1 MLTTSLT
8 LNKEKWKPIWNK
20 ALVFLFVATY
30 FLDGITRYKHLII
43 ILMVITAI
51 YQVSRS
57 PKSFPPLFKN
67 SVFYSVAVLSLILVY
82 SILISPDMKESF
94 KEFENTVLEGFLLY
108 TLLIPVLLKDETK
121 ETVAKIL
128 LFSFLTSLGLRCLA
142 ESILYIED
150 YNKGIMPFMSYAHRH
165 MSDSMVFLF
174 PALLNIW
181 LFRKNAL
188 KLVFLVLSAIYLFFI
203 LGTLSRGAWLAV
215 LIVGALWA
223 ILNRQ
228 WKLIGVGAILLAII
242 GALVITQH
250 NNQSDSEHLLYK
262 LQQTDSSSRYTN
274 GTQGTAWILIQEN
287 PIKGYGYGN
296 DVYDGVYN
304 KRVVDYPTW
313 TFKESIGPHNTI
325 LYIWFSAGILG
336 LASLAYLYGAIIR
349 ETASSTFR
357 KAEISPYNAHLLLF
371 LSFVG
376 FYIVRGNFEQV
387 DIAQIGI
394 ITGFLLALRNRIK
407 KRADTY
413 YGISAFFIIR
423 AQSLIKPAFHLFLE
437 KLRYI
442 FPTIF

>member
-43 ILMVITAI
+43 ILMIITAI

-82 SILISPDMKESF
+82 SILISPDMKGSF

-121 ETVAKIL
+121 ETVAKIV

-150 YNKGIMPFMSYAHRH
+150 YNKGIMPFISYAHRH

-181 LFRKNAL
+181 LFRKNAI

-215 LIVGALWA
+215 LIVGVLWA

-250 NNQSDSEHLLYK
+250 NNKPDPEHLLYK
-262 LQQTDSSSRYTN
+262 LQQTDSSYRYTN

-336 LASLAYLYGAIIR
+336 LASLACLYGAIIR

-357 KAEISPYNAHLLLF
+357 KVEISPYNAHLLLF

-394 ITGFLLALRNRIK
+394 ITGFLLALRNR
-407 KRADTY
+407 
-413 YGISAFFIIR
+413 
-423 AQSLIKPAFHLFLE
+423 
-437 KLRYI
+437 
-442 FPTIF
+442 

>member
-67 SVFYSVAVLSLILVY
+67 SIFYSVAVLSLILVY

-121 ETVAKIL
+121 ETVAKVV

-357 KAEISPYNAHLLLF
+357 KVEISPYNAHLLLF

-394 ITGFLLALRNRIK
+394 ITGFLLALRNR
-407 KRADTY
+407 
-413 YGISAFFIIR
+413 
-423 AQSLIKPAFHLFLE
+423 
-437 KLRYI
+437 
-442 FPTIF
+442 

>member
-94 KEFENTVLEGFLLY
+94 KEFENTALEGFLLY

-121 ETVAKIL
+121 ETVAKIV

-250 NNQSDSEHLLYK
+250 NNQPDSEHLLYK

-357 KAEISPYNAHLLLF
+357 KVEISPYNAHLLLF

-394 ITGFLLALRNRIK
+394 ITGFLLALRNR
-407 KRADTY
+407 
-413 YGISAFFIIR
+413 
-423 AQSLIKPAFHLFLE
+423 
-437 KLRYI
+437 
-442 FPTIF
+442 

>member
-30 FLDGITRYKHLII
+30 FLDGITRYNHLII

-121 ETVAKIL
+121 ETVAKIV

-150 YNKGIMPFMSYAHRH
+150 YNKGIMPFISYAHRH

-181 LFRKNAL
+181 LFRKNAI

-215 LIVGALWA
+215 LIVGVLWA

-250 NNQSDSEHLLYK
+250 NNKPDPEHLLYK
-262 LQQTDSSSRYTN
+262 LQQTDSSYRYTN

-336 LASLAYLYGAIIR
+336 LASLVYLYGAIIR
-349 ETASSTFR
+349 ETASSTLR
-357 KAEISPYNAHLLLF
+357 KVEISPYNAHLLLF

-394 ITGFLLALRNRIK
+394 ITGFLLALRNR
-407 KRADTY
+407 
-413 YGISAFFIIR
+413 
-423 AQSLIKPAFHLFLE
+423 
-437 KLRYI
+437 
-442 FPTIF
+442 

>member
-67 SVFYSVAVLSLILVY
+67 SIFYSVAVLSLILVY

-121 ETVAKIL
+121 ETVAKVV

-150 YNKGIMPFMSYAHRH
+150 YNKGIMPFMSYVHRH

-357 KAEISPYNAHLLLF
+357 KVEISPYNAHLLLF

-387 DIAQIGI
+387 DIAQTGI
-394 ITGFLLALRNRIK
+394 ITGFLLALRNR
-407 KRADTY
+407 
-413 YGISAFFIIR
+413 
-423 AQSLIKPAFHLFLE
+423 
-437 KLRYI
+437 
-442 FPTIF
+442 

>member
-121 ETVAKIL
+121 ETVSKIV

-394 ITGFLLALRNRIK
+394 ITGFLLALRNR
-407 KRADTY
+407 
-413 YGISAFFIIR
+413 
-423 AQSLIKPAFHLFLE
+423 
-437 KLRYI
+437 
-442 FPTIF
+442 

>member
-67 SVFYSVAVLSLILVY
+67 SIFYSVAVLSLILVY

-121 ETVAKIL
+121 ETVAKIV

-188 KLVFLVLSAIYLFFI
+188 KLVFLVLTAIYLFFI

-357 KAEISPYNAHLLLF
+357 KVEISPYNAHLLLF

-387 DIAQIGI
+387 DIAQTGI
-394 ITGFLLALRNRIK
+394 ITGFLLALRNR
-407 KRADTY
+407 
-413 YGISAFFIIR
+413 
-423 AQSLIKPAFHLFLE
+423 
-437 KLRYI
+437 
-442 FPTIF
+442 

>member
-67 SVFYSVAVLSLILVY
+67 SIFYSVAVLSLILVY

-121 ETVAKIL
+121 ETVAKVV

-215 LIVGALWA
+215 LIVGARWA

-357 KAEISPYNAHLLLF
+357 KVEISPYNAHLLLF

-387 DIAQIGI
+387 DIAQTGI
-394 ITGFLLALRNRIK
+394 ITGFLLALRNR
-407 KRADTY
+407 
-413 YGISAFFIIR
+413 
-423 AQSLIKPAFHLFLE
+423 
-437 KLRYI
+437 
-442 FPTIF
+442 

>member
-20 ALVFLFVATY
+20 ALVYLFVATY

-394 ITGFLLALRNRIK
+394 ITGFLLALRNR
-407 KRADTY
+407 
-413 YGISAFFIIR
+413 
-423 AQSLIKPAFHLFLE
+423 
-437 KLRYI
+437 
-442 FPTIF
+442 

>member
-67 SVFYSVAVLSLILVY
+67 SIFYSVAVLSLILVY

-121 ETVAKIL
+121 ETVAKIV

-304 KRVVDYPTW
+304 KHVVDYPTW

-357 KAEISPYNAHLLLF
+357 KVEISPYNAHLLLF

-387 DIAQIGI
+387 DIAQTGI
-394 ITGFLLALRNRIK
+394 ITGFLLALRNR
-407 KRADTY
+407 
-413 YGISAFFIIR
+413 
-423 AQSLIKPAFHLFLE
+423 
-437 KLRYI
+437 
-442 FPTIF
+442 

>member
-43 ILMVITAI
+43 ILMIITAI

-82 SILISPDMKESF
+82 SILISPDMKGSF

-121 ETVAKIL
+121 ETVAKIV

-150 YNKGIMPFMSYAHRH
+150 YNKGIMPFISYAHRH

-181 LFRKNAL
+181 LFRKNAI

-215 LIVGALWA
+215 LIVGVLWA

-250 NNQSDSEHLLYK
+250 NNKPDPEHLLYK
-262 LQQTDSSSRYTN
+262 LQQTDSSYRYTN

-394 ITGFLLALRNRIK
+394 ITGFLLALRNR
-407 KRADTY
+407 
-413 YGISAFFIIR
+413 
-423 AQSLIKPAFHLFLE
+423 
-437 KLRYI
+437 
-442 FPTIF
+442 

>member
-121 ETVAKIL
+121 ETVAKIV

-150 YNKGIMPFMSYAHRH
+150 YNKGIMPFISYAHRH

-181 LFRKNAL
+181 LFRKNAI

-215 LIVGALWA
+215 LIVGVLWA

-250 NNQSDSEHLLYK
+250 NNKPDPEHLLYK
-262 LQQTDSSSRYTN
+262 LQQTDSSYRYTN

-336 LASLAYLYGAIIR
+336 LASLVYLYGAIIR
-349 ETASSTFR
+349 ETASSTLR
-357 KAEISPYNAHLLLF
+357 KVEISPYNAHLLLF

-376 FYIVRGNFEQV
+376 FYIVCGNFEQV

-394 ITGFLLALRNRIK
+394 ITGFLLALRNR
-407 KRADTY
+407 
-413 YGISAFFIIR
+413 
-423 AQSLIKPAFHLFLE
+423 
-437 KLRYI
+437 
-442 FPTIF
+442 

>member
-51 YQVSRS
+51 YHVSRS
-57 PKSFPPLFKN
+57 PKSFSPLFKN

-121 ETVAKIL
+121 ETVAKIV

-150 YNKGIMPFMSYAHRH
+150 YNKGIMPFISYAHRH

-181 LFRKNAL
+181 LFRKNAI

-203 LGTLSRGAWLAV
+203 LGTLSRGAWLVV

-250 NNQSDSEHLLYK
+250 NNKPDPEHLLYK
-262 LQQTDSSSRYTN
+262 LQQTDSSYRYTN

-336 LASLAYLYGAIIR
+336 LASLVYLYGAIIR

-357 KAEISPYNAHLLLF
+357 KVEISPYNAHLLLF

-394 ITGFLLALRNRIK
+394 ITGFLLALRNR
-407 KRADTY
+407 
-413 YGISAFFIIR
+413 
-423 AQSLIKPAFHLFLE
+423 
-437 KLRYI
+437 
-442 FPTIF
+442 

>member
-43 ILMVITAI
+43 ILMIITAI

-57 PKSFPPLFKN
+57 PKSSPPLFKN
-67 SVFYSVAVLSLILVY
+67 SVFYSVFYSVAVLSLILVY
-82 SILISPDMKESF
+82 SILISPDMKGSF

-121 ETVAKIL
+121 ETVAKIV

-150 YNKGIMPFMSYAHRH
+150 YNKGIMPFISYAHRH

-181 LFRKNAL
+181 LFRKNAI

-215 LIVGALWA
+215 LIVGVLWA

-250 NNQSDSEHLLYK
+250 NNKPDPEHLLYK
-262 LQQTDSSSRYTN
+262 LQQTDSSYRYTN

-357 KAEISPYNAHLLLF
+357 KVEISPYNAHLLLF

-394 ITGFLLALRNRIK
+394 ITGFLLALRNR
-407 KRADTY
+407 
-413 YGISAFFIIR
+413 
-423 AQSLIKPAFHLFLE
+423 
-437 KLRYI
+437 
-442 FPTIF
+442 

>member
-121 ETVAKIL
+121 ETVAKIV

-150 YNKGIMPFMSYAHRH
+150 YNKGIMPFISYAHRH

-181 LFRKNAL
+181 LFRKNAI

-215 LIVGALWA
+215 LIVGVLWA
-223 ILNRQ
+223 ILNHQ

-250 NNQSDSEHLLYK
+250 NNKPDPEHLLYK
-262 LQQTDSSSRYTN
+262 LQQTDSSYRYTN

-336 LASLAYLYGAIIR
+336 LASLVYLYGAIIR
-349 ETASSTFR
+349 ETASSTLR
-357 KAEISPYNAHLLLF
+357 KVEISPYNAHLLLF

-394 ITGFLLALRNRIK
+394 ITGFLLALRNR
-407 KRADTY
+407 
-413 YGISAFFIIR
+413 
-423 AQSLIKPAFHLFLE
+423 
-437 KLRYI
+437 
-442 FPTIF
+442 

>member
-30 FLDGITRYKHLII
+30 FLDGITRYKYLII

-67 SVFYSVAVLSLILVY
+67 SIFYSVAVLSLILVY

-121 ETVAKIL
+121 ETVAKIV

-357 KAEISPYNAHLLLF
+357 KVEISPYNAHLLLF

-387 DIAQIGI
+387 DIAQTGI
-394 ITGFLLALRNRIK
+394 ITGFLLALRNR
-407 KRADTY
+407 
-413 YGISAFFIIR
+413 
-423 AQSLIKPAFHLFLE
+423 
-437 KLRYI
+437 
-442 FPTIF
+442 

>member
-94 KEFENTVLEGFLLY
+94 KEFVNTVLEGFLLY

-121 ETVAKIL
+121 ETVAKIV

-150 YNKGIMPFMSYAHRH
+150 YNKGIMPFISYAHRH

-181 LFRKNAL
+181 LFRKNAI

-215 LIVGALWA
+215 LIVGVLWA

-250 NNQSDSEHLLYK
+250 NNKPDPEHLLYK
-262 LQQTDSSSRYTN
+262 LQQTDSSYRYTN

-336 LASLAYLYGAIIR
+336 LASLVYLYGAIIR
-349 ETASSTFR
+349 ETASSTLR
-357 KAEISPYNAHLLLF
+357 KVEISPYNAHLLLF

-394 ITGFLLALRNRIK
+394 ITGFLLALRNR
-407 KRADTY
+407 
-413 YGISAFFIIR
+413 
-423 AQSLIKPAFHLFLE
+423 
-437 KLRYI
+437 
-442 FPTIF
+442 

>member
-43 ILMVITAI
+43 ILMIITAI

-82 SILISPDMKESF
+82 SILISPDMKGSF

-108 TLLIPVLLKDETK
+108 TLLIPVLLKDEAK
-121 ETVAKIL
+121 ETVSKIV

-150 YNKGIMPFMSYAHRH
+150 YNKGIMPFISYAHRH

-181 LFRKNAL
+181 LFRKNAI

-215 LIVGALWA
+215 LIVGVLWA

-250 NNQSDSEHLLYK
+250 NNKPDPEHLLYK
-262 LQQTDSSSRYTN
+262 LQQTDSSYRYTN

-304 KRVVDYPTW
+304 KRVIDYPTW

-357 KAEISPYNAHLLLF
+357 KVEISPYNAHLLLF

-394 ITGFLLALRNRIK
+394 ITGFLLALRNR
-407 KRADTY
+407 
-413 YGISAFFIIR
+413 
-423 AQSLIKPAFHLFLE
+423 
-437 KLRYI
+437 
-442 FPTIF
+442 

>member
-108 TLLIPVLLKDETK
+108 ALLIPVLLKDETK

-394 ITGFLLALRNRIK
+394 ITGFLLALRNR
-407 KRADTY
+407 
-413 YGISAFFIIR
+413 
-423 AQSLIKPAFHLFLE
+423 
-437 KLRYI
+437 
-442 FPTIF
+442 

>member
-313 TFKESIGPHNTI
+313 TFKESIGLHNTI

-394 ITGFLLALRNRIK
+394 ITGFLLALRNR
-407 KRADTY
+407 
-413 YGISAFFIIR
+413 
-423 AQSLIKPAFHLFLE
+423 
-437 KLRYI
+437 
-442 FPTIF
+442 

>member
-43 ILMVITAI
+43 ILMIITAI

-121 ETVAKIL
+121 ETVAKIV

-150 YNKGIMPFMSYAHRH
+150 YNKGIMPFISYAHRH

-181 LFRKNAL
+181 LFRKNAI

-215 LIVGALWA
+215 LIVGVLWA

-250 NNQSDSEHLLYK
+250 NNKPDPEHLLYK
-262 LQQTDSSSRYTN
+262 LQQTDSSYRYTN

-296 DVYDGVYN
+296 DVYDSVYN

-336 LASLAYLYGAIIR
+336 LASLVYLYGAIIR

-357 KAEISPYNAHLLLF
+357 KVEISPYNVHLLLF
-371 LSFVG
+371 LSFIG

-394 ITGFLLALRNRIK
+394 ITGFLLALRNR
-407 KRADTY
+407 
-413 YGISAFFIIR
+413 
-423 AQSLIKPAFHLFLE
+423 
-437 KLRYI
+437 
-442 FPTIF
+442 

>member
-94 KEFENTVLEGFLLY
+94 KEFENTVLKGFLLY

-121 ETVAKIL
+121 ETVAKIV

-228 WKLIGVGAILLAII
+228 WKLIGVGAILLVII

-357 KAEISPYNAHLLLF
+357 KVEISPYNAHLLLF

-394 ITGFLLALRNRIK
+394 ITGFLLALRNR
-407 KRADTY
+407 
-413 YGISAFFIIR
+413 
-423 AQSLIKPAFHLFLE
+423 
-437 KLRYI
+437 
-442 FPTIF
+442 

>member
-1 MLTTSLT
+1 
-8 LNKEKWKPIWNK
+8 
-20 ALVFLFVATY
+20 ATY

-394 ITGFLLALRNRIK
+394 ITGFLLALRNR
-407 KRADTY
+407 
-413 YGISAFFIIR
+413 
-423 AQSLIKPAFHLFLE
+423 
-437 KLRYI
+437 
-442 FPTIF
+442 

>member
-121 ETVAKIL
+121 ETVAKIV

-150 YNKGIMPFMSYAHRH
+150 YNKGIMPFISYAHRH

-181 LFRKNAL
+181 LFRKNAI

-215 LIVGALWA
+215 LIVGVLWA

-228 WKLIGVGAILLAII
+228 WKLIGVGAILSAII

-250 NNQSDSEHLLYK
+250 NNQPDSEHLLYK
-262 LQQTDSSSRYTN
+262 LQQTDSSYRYTN

-296 DVYDGVYN
+296 DVYDSVYN

-349 ETASSTFR
+349 ETTSSTFR
-357 KAEISPYNAHLLLF
+357 KVEISPYNAHLLLF

-394 ITGFLLALRNRIK
+394 ITGFLLALRNR
-407 KRADTY
+407 
-413 YGISAFFIIR
+413 
-423 AQSLIKPAFHLFLE
+423 
-437 KLRYI
+437 
-442 FPTIF
+442 

>member
-1 MLTTSLT
+1 
-8 LNKEKWKPIWNK
+8 
-20 ALVFLFVATY
+20 
-30 FLDGITRYKHLII
+30 LDGITRYKHLII
-43 ILMVITAI
+43 ILMIITAI

-82 SILISPDMKESF
+82 SILISPDMKGSF

-121 ETVAKIL
+121 ETVAKIV

-150 YNKGIMPFMSYAHRH
+150 YNKGIMPFISYAHRH

-181 LFRKNAL
+181 LFRKNAI

-215 LIVGALWA
+215 LIVGVLWA

-250 NNQSDSEHLLYK
+250 NNKPDPEHLLYK
-262 LQQTDSSSRYTN
+262 LQQTDSSYRYTN

-357 KAEISPYNAHLLLF
+357 KVEISPYNAHLLLF

-394 ITGFLLALRNRIK
+394 ITGFLLALRNR
-407 KRADTY
+407 
-413 YGISAFFIIR
+413 
-423 AQSLIKPAFHLFLE
+423 
-437 KLRYI
+437 
-442 FPTIF
+442 

>member
-67 SVFYSVAVLSLILVY
+67 SIFYSVAVLSLILVY

-121 ETVAKIL
+121 ETVAKIV

-262 LQQTDSSSRYTN
+262 LQRTDSSSRYTN

-357 KAEISPYNAHLLLF
+357 KVEISPYNAHLLLF

-387 DIAQIGI
+387 DIAQTGI
-394 ITGFLLALRNRIK
+394 ITGFLLALRNR
-407 KRADTY
+407 
-413 YGISAFFIIR
+413 
-423 AQSLIKPAFHLFLE
+423 
-437 KLRYI
+437 
-442 FPTIF
+442 

>member
-43 ILMVITAI
+43 ILMIITAI

-67 SVFYSVAVLSLILVY
+67 SLFYSVAVLSLILVY
-82 SILISPDMKESF
+82 SILISPDMKGSF

-121 ETVAKIL
+121 ETVAKIV

-150 YNKGIMPFMSYAHRH
+150 YNKGIMPFISYAHRH

-181 LFRKNAL
+181 RFRKNAI

-215 LIVGALWA
+215 LIVGVLWA

-250 NNQSDSEHLLYK
+250 NNKPDPEHLLYK
-262 LQQTDSSSRYTN
+262 LQQTDSSYRYTN

-296 DVYDGVYN
+296 DVYDSVYN

-336 LASLAYLYGAIIR
+336 LASLVYLYGAIIR

-357 KAEISPYNAHLLLF
+357 KVEISPYNAHLLLF
-371 LSFVG
+371 LSFIG

-387 DIAQIGI
+387 DVAQIGI
-394 ITGFLLALRNRIK
+394 ITGFLLALRNR
-407 KRADTY
+407 
-413 YGISAFFIIR
+413 
-423 AQSLIKPAFHLFLE
+423 
-437 KLRYI
+437 
-442 FPTIF
+442 

>member
-1 MLTTSLT
+1 
-8 LNKEKWKPIWNK
+8 
-20 ALVFLFVATY
+20 LFVATY

-121 ETVAKIL
+121 ETVAKIV

-394 ITGFLLALRNRIK
+394 ITGFLLALRNR
-407 KRADTY
+407 
-413 YGISAFFIIR
+413 
-423 AQSLIKPAFHLFLE
+423 
-437 KLRYI
+437 
-442 FPTIF
+442 

>member
-67 SVFYSVAVLSLILVY
+67 SIFYSVAVLSLILVY

-121 ETVAKIL
+121 ETVAKIV

-142 ESILYIED
+142 ESILYIKD

-357 KAEISPYNAHLLLF
+357 KVEISPYNAHLLLF

-387 DIAQIGI
+387 DIAQTGI
-394 ITGFLLALRNRIK
+394 ITGFLLALRNR
-407 KRADTY
+407 
-413 YGISAFFIIR
+413 
-423 AQSLIKPAFHLFLE
+423 
-437 KLRYI
+437 
-442 FPTIF
+442 

>member
-67 SVFYSVAVLSLILVY
+67 SIFYSVAVLSLILVY

-121 ETVAKIL
+121 ETVAKIV

-357 KAEISPYNAHLLLF
+357 KVEISPYNAHLLLF

-387 DIAQIGI
+387 DIAQTGI
-394 ITGFLLALRNRIK
+394 ITGFLLALRNKNK

-423 AQSLIKPAFHLFLE
+423 TQSLIKPAFHLFLE
-437 KLRYI
+437 TLRYI
-442 FPTIF
+442 FPTVF

>member
-43 ILMVITAI
+43 ILMIITAI

-67 SVFYSVAVLSLILVY
+67 SLFYSVAVLSLILVY
-82 SILISPDMKESF
+82 SILISPDMKGSF

-121 ETVAKIL
+121 ETVAKIV

-150 YNKGIMPFMSYAHRH
+150 YNKGIMPFISYAHRH

-181 LFRKNAL
+181 LFRKNAI

-215 LIVGALWA
+215 LIVGVLWA

-250 NNQSDSEHLLYK
+250 NNKPDPEHLLYK
-262 LQQTDSSSRYTN
+262 LQQTDSSYRYTN

-357 KAEISPYNAHLLLF
+357 KVEISPYNAHLLLF

-394 ITGFLLALRNRIK
+394 ITGFLLALRNR
-407 KRADTY
+407 
-413 YGISAFFIIR
+413 
-423 AQSLIKPAFHLFLE
+423 
-437 KLRYI
+437 
-442 FPTIF
+442 

>member
-43 ILMVITAI
+43 ILMIITAI

-82 SILISPDMKESF
+82 SILISPDMKGSF

-108 TLLIPVLLKDETK
+108 TLLIPVLLKDEAK
-121 ETVAKIL
+121 ETVSKIV

-150 YNKGIMPFMSYAHRH
+150 YNKGIMPFISYAHRH

-181 LFRKNAL
+181 LFRKNAI

-215 LIVGALWA
+215 LIVGVLWA

-250 NNQSDSEHLLYK
+250 NNKPDPEHLLYK
-262 LQQTDSSSRYTN
+262 LQQTDSSYRYTN

-304 KRVVDYPTW
+304 KRVIDYPTW

-357 KAEISPYNAHLLLF
+357 KVEISPYNAHLLLF

-376 FYIVRGNFEQV
+376 FYIVRSNFEQV

-394 ITGFLLALRNRIK
+394 ITGFLLALRNR
-407 KRADTY
+407 
-413 YGISAFFIIR
+413 
-423 AQSLIKPAFHLFLE
+423 
-437 KLRYI
+437 
-442 FPTIF
+442 

>member
-43 ILMVITAI
+43 ILMIITAI

-67 SVFYSVAVLSLILVY
+67 SLFYSVAVLSLILVY
-82 SILISPDMKESF
+82 SILISPDMKGSF

-121 ETVAKIL
+121 ETVAKIV

-150 YNKGIMPFMSYAHRH
+150 YNKGIMPFISYAHRH

-181 LFRKNAL
+181 LFRKNAI

-215 LIVGALWA
+215 LIVGVLWA

-250 NNQSDSEHLLYK
+250 NNKPDPEHLLYK
-262 LQQTDSSSRYTN
+262 LQQTDSSYRYTN
-274 GTQGTAWILIQEN
+274 GTQGTAWILFQEN

-296 DVYDGVYN
+296 DVYDSVYN

-336 LASLAYLYGAIIR
+336 LASLVYLYGAIIR

-357 KAEISPYNAHLLLF
+357 KVEISPYNAHLLLF
-371 LSFVG
+371 LSFIG

-394 ITGFLLALRNRIK
+394 ITGFLLALRNR
-407 KRADTY
+407 
-413 YGISAFFIIR
+413 
-423 AQSLIKPAFHLFLE
+423 
-437 KLRYI
+437 
-442 FPTIF
+442 

>member
-121 ETVAKIL
+121 ETIAKIV

-150 YNKGIMPFMSYAHRH
+150 YNKGIMPFISYAHRH

-181 LFRKNAL
+181 LFRKNSI

-203 LGTLSRGAWLAV
+203 LGTLSRRAWLAV
-215 LIVGALWA
+215 LIVGVLWA

-250 NNQSDSEHLLYK
+250 TNKPDPEHLLYK
-262 LQQTDSSSRYTN
+262 LQQTDSSYRYTN

-296 DVYDGVYN
+296 DVYDSVYN

-357 KAEISPYNAHLLLF
+357 KVEISPYNAHLLLF

-394 ITGFLLALRNRIK
+394 ITGFLLALRNR
-407 KRADTY
+407 
-413 YGISAFFIIR
+413 
-423 AQSLIKPAFHLFLE
+423 
-437 KLRYI
+437 
-442 FPTIF
+442 

>member
-121 ETVAKIL
+121 ETVAKIV
-128 LFSFLTSLGLRCLA
+128 LTSLGLRCLA

-150 YNKGIMPFMSYAHRH
+150 YNKGIMPFISYAHRH

-181 LFRKNAL
+181 LFRKNAI

-215 LIVGALWA
+215 LIVGVLWA

-250 NNQSDSEHLLYK
+250 NNKPDPEHLLYK
-262 LQQTDSSSRYTN
+262 LQQTDSSYRYTN

-287 PIKGYGYGN
+287 PLKGYGYGN

-357 KAEISPYNAHLLLF
+357 KVEISPYNAHLLLF

-394 ITGFLLALRNRIK
+394 ITGFLLALRNR
-407 KRADTY
+407 
-413 YGISAFFIIR
+413 
-423 AQSLIKPAFHLFLE
+423 
-437 KLRYI
+437 
-442 FPTIF
+442 

>member
-43 ILMVITAI
+43 ILMIITAV

-121 ETVAKIL
+121 ETVAKIV

-394 ITGFLLALRNRIK
+394 ITGFLLALRNR
-407 KRADTY
+407 
-413 YGISAFFIIR
+413 
-423 AQSLIKPAFHLFLE
+423 
-437 KLRYI
+437 
-442 FPTIF
+442 

>member
-67 SVFYSVAVLSLILVY
+67 SIFYSVAVLSLILVY

-121 ETVAKIL
+121 ETVAKIV

-357 KAEISPYNAHLLLF
+357 KVEISPYNAHLLLF

-376 FYIVRGNFEQV
+376 FYIVRGNIEQV
-387 DIAQIGI
+387 DIAQTGI
-394 ITGFLLALRNRIK
+394 ITGFLLALRNR
-407 KRADTY
+407 
-413 YGISAFFIIR
+413 
-423 AQSLIKPAFHLFLE
+423 
-437 KLRYI
+437 
-442 FPTIF
+442 

>member
-1 MLTTSLT
+1 
-8 LNKEKWKPIWNK
+8 NKEKWKPIWNK

-121 ETVAKIL
+121 ETIAKIV

-150 YNKGIMPFMSYAHRH
+150 YNKGIMPFISYAHRH

-181 LFRKNAL
+181 LFRKNSI

-215 LIVGALWA
+215 LIVGVLWA

-250 NNQSDSEHLLYK
+250 TNKPDPEHLLYK
-262 LQQTDSSSRYTN
+262 LQQTDSSYRYTN

-296 DVYDGVYN
+296 DVYDSVYN

-357 KAEISPYNAHLLLF
+357 KVEISPYNAHLLLF

-394 ITGFLLALRNRIK
+394 ITGFLLALRNR
-407 KRADTY
+407 
-413 YGISAFFIIR
+413 
-423 AQSLIKPAFHLFLE
+423 
-437 KLRYI
+437 
-442 FPTIF
+442 

>member
-67 SVFYSVAVLSLILVY
+67 SVFYSAAVLSLILVY

-121 ETVAKIL
+121 ETIAKIV

-150 YNKGIMPFMSYAHRH
+150 YNKGIMPFISYAHRH

-174 PALLNIW
+174 PALLNSW
-181 LFRKNAL
+181 LFRKNSI

-215 LIVGALWA
+215 LIVGVLWA

-250 NNQSDSEHLLYK
+250 TNKPDPEHLLYK
-262 LQQTDSSSRYTN
+262 LQQTDSSYRYTN

-296 DVYDGVYN
+296 DVYDSVYN

-357 KAEISPYNAHLLLF
+357 KVEISPYNAHLLLF

-394 ITGFLLALRNRIK
+394 ITGFLLALRNR
-407 KRADTY
+407 
-413 YGISAFFIIR
+413 
-423 AQSLIKPAFHLFLE
+423 
-437 KLRYI
+437 
-442 FPTIF
+442 

>member
-121 ETVAKIL
+121 ETVAKIV

-150 YNKGIMPFMSYAHRH
+150 YNKGIMPFISYAHRH

-181 LFRKNAL
+181 LFRKNAI

-203 LGTLSRGAWLAV
+203 LGTLSRGAWLVV
-215 LIVGALWA
+215 LIVGVLWA
-223 ILNRQ
+223 ILSRQ

-250 NNQSDSEHLLYK
+250 NNKPDPEHLLYK
-262 LQQTDSSSRYTN
+262 LQQTDSSYRYTN

-357 KAEISPYNAHLLLF
+357 KVEISPYNAHLLLF

-394 ITGFLLALRNRIK
+394 ITGFLLALRNR
-407 KRADTY
+407 
-413 YGISAFFIIR
+413 
-423 AQSLIKPAFHLFLE
+423 
-437 KLRYI
+437 
-442 FPTIF
+442 